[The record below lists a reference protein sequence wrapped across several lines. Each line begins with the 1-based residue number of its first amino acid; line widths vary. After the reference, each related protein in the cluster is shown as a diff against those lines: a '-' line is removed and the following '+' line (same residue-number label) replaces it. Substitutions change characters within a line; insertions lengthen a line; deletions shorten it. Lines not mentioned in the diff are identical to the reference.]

1 MFKNYLTIAFRNI
14 VRHKAYSFINIA
26 GLAIGMASSI
36 LILLWVQHELS
47 YDRWHEHAG
56 QTYRI
61 TVTASEDFKAAGNP
75 AGMPEGLQAEMPEI
89 KNTVRLSH
97 PGTHLFET
105 GNRKFEEKRVFYA
118 DSTFLQVFSFP
129 LVKGDV
135 KTALQRPDG
144 VLITEDL
151 AKKYFGGEDA
161 LGKTLKADNGDLVT
175 VTGVLANIPGNS
187 HLQFD
192 AILPMSAIEQSNDD
206 LKNKIWNS
214 FNFYSYVQL
223 DQHFVASPAA
233 LARLGAKMKR
243 DYQKHVPPTVIKA
256 VFQLEPL
263 TSIHLDPSLQVDLDG
278 HGNSQYVHI

>member
-26 GLAIGMASSI
+26 GLAIGMAAS
-36 LILLWVQHELS
+36 ILLWLWVKHELS

-61 TVTASEDFKAAGNP
+61 TVTASEDFKAAVNP

-129 LVKGDV
+129 LVKGDAR
-135 KTALQRPDG
+135 TALQRPDG
-144 VLITEDL
+144 MLITEDM
-151 AKKYFGGEDA
+151 AKKYFGKEDPI
-161 LGKTLKADNGDLVT
+161 GKVLRKDNNRSV
-175 VTGVLANIPGNS
+175 VITGVLANIPSNS
-187 HLQFD
+187 HLRFD
-192 AILPMSAIEQSNDD
+192 AIIPMSSPDKQGELADHPWI
-206 LKNKIWNS
+206 
-214 FNFYSYVQL
+214 NFSYYDYIQL
-223 DQHFVASPAA
+223 DDHFNATPAA
-233 LARLGAKMKR
+233 
-243 DYQKHVPPTVIKA
+243 
-256 VFQLEPL
+256 
-263 TSIHLDPSLQVDLDG
+263 
-278 HGNSQYVHI
+278 